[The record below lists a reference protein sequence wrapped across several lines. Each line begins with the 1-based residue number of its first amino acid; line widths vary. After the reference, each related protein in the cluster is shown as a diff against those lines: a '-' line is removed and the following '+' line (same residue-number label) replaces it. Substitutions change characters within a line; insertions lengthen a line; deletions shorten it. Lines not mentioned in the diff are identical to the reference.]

1 MAVGLIWAQ
10 ARDRVI
16 GRDGAMPWHLP
27 EDLAHFKVTTNGAT
41 VVMGRRTWESVPPKF
56 RPLPGRTNV
65 VITSQRDWSDD
76 GAVVVHSLQDG
87 LNSDSDVWVIG
98 GAGVYAAALPH
109 ADTIEVTEIDE
120 TYDGNTL
127 APVIGAD
134 WIVTDAGGWQQ
145 STTGLRYRFI
155 SYRRADADSA

>member
-27 EDLAHFKVTTNGAT
+27 EDLAHFKATTCGAT

-87 LNSDSDVWVIG
+87 LNSDSKVWVIG
-98 GAGVYAAALPH
+98 GAGVYAEALPH
-109 ADTIEVTEIDE
+109 ADTIVVTEIDE
-120 TYDGNTL
+120 TYDGDTL
-127 APVIGAD
+127 APIIGAD

-145 STTGLRYRFI
+145 SKTGLHYRFI
-155 SYRRADADSA
+155 NYRRAEADSA

>member
-16 GRDGAMPWHLP
+16 GRDGTMPWHLP
-27 EDLAHFKVTTNGAT
+27 EDLAHFKATTSGAT
-41 VVMGRRTWESVPPKF
+41 VVMGRRTWESFPPKF

-98 GAGVYAAALPH
+98 GAGVYAEALPQ
-109 ADTIEVTEIDE
+109 ADTIVVTEIDE
-120 TYDGNTL
+120 TYAGDTL

-145 STTGLRYRFI
+145 SKSGLRYRFI
-155 SYRRADADSA
+155 SYRRAEADSA